1 MRPIL
6 GTAANGPAPT
16 CEHERVTSDSAVL
29 DDRYGRRRPVR
40 RLVLIGASVALFV
53 IFGGWLAW
61 VIWDSS
67 TPEIES
73 DLVSWKVV
81 DDHTAT
87 ARVDV
92 RLRDRNVEATC
103 KLRAYAKDHTNVGEL
118 SFAVPG
124 PDFDE
129 GGPVER
135 TIRTER
141 KATSVELVGCTTPTQ
156 KRPR

>member
-6 GTAANGPAPT
+6 GTAANGLAPT
-16 CEHERVTSDSAVL
+16 CEHDRVTAVL
-29 DDRYGRRRPVR
+29 DDRYGRRRPRR
-40 RLVLIGASVALFV
+40 RLLLIGASAVLVVA
-53 IFGGWLAW
+53 FGGWLAW

-67 TPEIES
+67 TPEVES
-73 DLVSWKVV
+73 DLVSWEVV
-81 DDHTAT
+81 DDHSAT

-103 KLRAYAKDHTNVGEL
+103 KLRAYAEDHTNVGEL
-118 SFAVPG
+118 SFPMPG
-124 PDFDE
+124 PDIDE

-141 KATSVELVGCTTPTQ
+141 KATSVQLVGCTTATQ

>member
-1 MRPIL
+1 M
-6 GTAANGPAPT
+6 
-16 CEHERVTSDSAVL
+16 TSDSAVL
-29 DDRYGRRRPVR
+29 DDRYGRRRPGR
-40 RLVLIGASVALFV
+40 RLLLIGVSVAFFV
-53 IFGGWLAW
+53 VFGGWLAW
-61 VIWDSS
+61 VMWDSS
-67 TPEIES
+67 TPEVES
-73 DLVSWKVV
+73 DLLAWEVV
-81 DDHTAT
+81 DDHSVT

-103 KLRAYAKDHTNVGEL
+103 KLRAYAEDHTNVGEL

-129 GGPVER
+129 DGPIEV

-141 KATSVELVGCTTPTQ
+141 MATSVERIGCTTPTQ

>member
-1 MRPIL
+1 M
-6 GTAANGPAPT
+6 GTNGLTPT
-16 CEHERVTSDSAVL
+16 CKHECVTSDSAVL

-40 RLVLIGASVALFV
+40 RLVLIGVSVALFV
-53 IFGGWLAW
+53 VFGGWLAW
-61 VIWDSS
+61 VMWDSS
-67 TPEIES
+67 TPEAES
-73 DLVSWKVV
+73 DLVSWEVV
-81 DDHTAT
+81 DDHSAT
-87 ARVDV
+87 ARIEV

-103 KLRAYAKDHTNVGEL
+103 KLRAYADDHTNVGEL
-118 SFAVPG
+118 SFPMPG
-124 PDFDE
+124 PDIDD